1 MTKLKKLGSFLLAL
15 IFAFSMTCT
24 AFAADDTGTI
34 TITNANIGETYHVYK
49 LFDATYS
56 TTTTSEGNTV
66 TQTTYVATKDQMEA
80 LTAEDD
86 NVFAFTELADGT
98 YQVTVGTT
106 PDAETG
112 DTRSYTDEEVIAFV
126 QSYVLQVGKTTYCT
140 FPGASEVATVVAD
153 SSTETIENLAYG
165 YYFVTSSLGSVV
177 SLSTTNPDAEIVD
190 KNSSTPDWDNEPEEP
205 EPDEPSKDVLNEA
218 QTRSINT
225 EEVEVGQILTYSIS
239 YTNTANIEGEGQ
251 DLTDVEIYDYAPDGT
266 IYVDDSIAIQV
277 FNAEGTDVTD
287 TLTTA
292 TDDQGENGLLTWT
305 VDTLP
310 YGYTVVATFQV
321 TVTEDAY
328 TLEDWTIV
336 NEADM
341 KVTLGDNTYWLKT
354 NEVENPVDDEPDEP
368 VKDVKADTYDPDDE
382 NTHGSIDGETV
393 SVGQVLTYT
402 ITYTNTETEASVDLT
417 IKDAPPAGTVYVA
430 GSATSTLSEQT
441 TITVATDGTITWFVD
456 DLAAG
461 ATVTVYFQVEVT
473 EAALYITDNTIV
485 NTADY
490 SFDGEN
496 FYETNVVKN
505 PTEDED
511 EPGEP
516 EDEDFGKVIV
526 NDDGTETHVSTGAFG
541 DTVKFDVSID
551 AVNLVADEGRD
562 ENTYNDQVA
571 YYYIYDQMDPG
582 LTLNDGSFTVS
593 IYNNTYDVTY
603 VEMLSNGVKYYTID
617 DGYGSF
623 LFTYVDADGYTI
635 IEAKIAW
642 ADPDTGEAYYPN
654 CELHLTYTA
663 TINED
668 AVIGSTGNWNRAI
681 YDYSV
686 VGDNNPDEP
695 PYEPDPENPTYPSG
709 SDLNHEE
716 EEITTVTYTYALGI
730 DKVDENGNALAGA
743 VFSFVDAGENDI
755 YAVPTDVDGV
765 YNYTSDSTVAGA
777 TKEFTSNSDGQI
789 IIKGVDIGTYT
800 LTEVKAPS
808 GYTRLTDSVTL
819 KATMTSATVTS
830 YTSSS
835 TVTRTFDAITED
847 EFEDYTGT
855 VYTKDEDGTF
865 VETEKPEEYTD
876 GLYKLVDTSTATS
889 EDGETVVTESI
900 EIETTSTTVVNKAG
914 SSLPSTG
921 GMGTTLFY
929 VIGGVLAAGAV
940 VLLITKKRMA
950 D

>member
-56 TTTTSEGNTV
+56 TTTTDDGNTV
-66 TQTTYVATKDQMEA
+66 TQTTYVATAAQKAA
-80 LTAEDD
+80 LEEEDD
-86 NVFAFTELADGT
+86 NVFTFTALADGT
-98 YQVTVGTT
+98 YQVTLKDGVS
-106 PDAETG
+106 DG
-112 DTRSYTDEEVIAFV
+112 DVIDFV
-126 QSYVLQVGKTTYCT
+126 KSYVLQVGKTTYCT

-153 SSTETIENLAYG
+153 SSTEVIENLAYG
-165 YYFVTSSLGSVV
+165 YYFVTSTLGSAVT
-177 SLSTTNPDAEIVD
+177 LSTTNPDAEIVD
-190 KNSSTPDWDNEPEEP
+190 KNESTPDWDNEPEEP

-239 YTNTANIEGEGQ
+239 YTNTANIEGVGQ
-251 DLTDVEIYDYAPDGT
+251 TLTDVEIYDYAPDGT
-266 IYVDDSIAIQV
+266 IYVDESIAIQV
-277 FNAEGTDVTD
+277 LDEEGNDVTAE
-287 TLTTA
+287 LSTA
-292 TDDQGENGLLTWT
+292 TDDEGENGLLTWT

-310 YGYTVVATFQV
+310 YLYTVVATFQV
-321 TVTEDAY
+321 EVTEDAY
-328 TLEDWTIV
+328 ELEDWTIV

-341 KVTLGDNTYWLKT
+341 KVTLGENTYWLKT
-354 NEVENPVDDEPDEP
+354 NEVENPVDDEPDKP

-382 NTHGSIDGETV
+382 NTQGSIDGNTV
-393 SVGQVLTYT
+393 SVGQILTYT
-402 ITYTNTETEASVDLT
+402 ITYENTEEEASVDLT
-417 IKDAPPAGTVYVA
+417 IEDAPPAGTVYVA

-441 TITVATDGTITWFVD
+441 TITVASDGTITWFVD

-473 EAALYITDNTIV
+473 EAALSITDNTIV

-511 EPGEP
+511 EPDEP

-551 AVNLVADEGRD
+551 AVNLVEDEGRD

-582 LTLNDGSFTVS
+582 LTLNDDSFTVS
-593 IYNNTYDVTY
+593 IYNNTYTVTY
-603 VEMLSNGVKYYTID
+603 DADKTAELDNGVKYYTID

-623 LFTYVDADGYTI
+623 LFTYVDEDGYTI

-668 AVIGSTGNWNRAI
+668 AVIGSDGNWNRAI

-716 EEITTVTYTYALGI
+716 EEITTVTYTYALGV

-808 GYTRLTDSVTL
+808 GYTLLTDSVTL
-819 KATMTSATVTS
+819 KATMTSSTATT
-830 YTSSS
+830 YKSSS

-847 EFEDYTGT
+847 EFADYTGT

-865 VETEKPEEYTD
+865 VETEKPEEYTE

-889 EDGETVVTESI
+889 EEGTTVVTESI
-900 EIETTSTTVVNKAG
+900 EIETTSTKVVNKAG

-929 VIGGVLAAGAV
+929 VVGGVLAAGAV
-940 VLLITKKRMA
+940 ILLITKKRMA
-950 D
+950 E